1 MASVERS
8 LIQLSLKCSEC
19 GYQWNIDNHIDFDI
33 SEAILNAENE
43 LCPECE
49 DV

>member
-8 LIQLSLKCSEC
+8 HIQLSLKCSEC
-19 GYQWNIDNHIDFDI
+19 GYQWEVENHLDFDI
-33 SEAILNAENE
+33 SEALMTAEDE
-43 LCPECE
+43 PCPECE